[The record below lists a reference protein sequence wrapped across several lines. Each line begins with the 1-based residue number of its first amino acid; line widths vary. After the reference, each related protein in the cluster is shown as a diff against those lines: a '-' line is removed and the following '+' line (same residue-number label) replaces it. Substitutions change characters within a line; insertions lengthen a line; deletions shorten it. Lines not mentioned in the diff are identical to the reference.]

1 MRRPLTKE
9 EWRMG
14 YTEDM
19 RPCGCATVAAV
30 AFAILLVAMLA
41 MSTGAWS

>member
-19 RPCGCATVAAV
+19 RPSGCAPIAAV
-30 AFAILLVAMLA
+30 ATALFLAAVLA
-41 MSTGAWS
+41 MASGAWS